1 MMAITR
7 GDTGVGLAKRPRT
20 RTANPDCQNAR
31 KPYMLLATRT
41 ASLCQG
47 GSPDA
52 ACSRTMRR
60 KSAFSQSHFWE
71 NVGMFLFVVAGL
83 VGLWYVINDVLSW

>member
-1 MMAITR
+1 
-7 GDTGVGLAKRPRT
+7 
-20 RTANPDCQNAR
+20 
-31 KPYMLLATRT
+31 
-41 ASLCQG
+41 
-47 GSPDA
+47 
-52 ACSRTMRR
+52 MRR